1 MCVLIVNEMGGSGA
15 DRFKEVSSQWRSHRM
30 RYVYKHDMYYE
41 NELTV
46 EFGILIINGMGSSG
60 VDRCKVGSVAVA

>member
-1 MCVLIVNEMGGSGA
+1 
-15 DRFKEVSSQWRSHRM
+15 M

-46 EFGILIINGMGSSG
+46 EFGILIIDGMGSSG